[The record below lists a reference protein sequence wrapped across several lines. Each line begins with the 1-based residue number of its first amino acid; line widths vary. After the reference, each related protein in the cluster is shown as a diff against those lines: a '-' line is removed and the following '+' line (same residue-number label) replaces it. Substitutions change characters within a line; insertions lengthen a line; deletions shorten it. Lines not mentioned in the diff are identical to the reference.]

1 MSNLKK
7 ICICGGGGLGH
18 TCAAVLSSHDGI
30 EVSLYTQRPNSW
42 NTDFIVN
49 APDKQFKG
57 RLFAISNNPEEVIS
71 NADIILL
78 CLPAFLVESTLVEI
92 KPYLSSNAIV
102 GSVVGNTGF
111 FLFAHKIFTETP
123 IGLFAFQRVP
133 YISRVVEYGKEAS
146 LLGYKDQLL
155 MATENIVDKQGFC
168 SLISNLF
175 CTPTSLVDSF
185 YEVTLSNSNPIL
197 HTGRLYSMWKD
208 CIGKVYDK
216 NPLFYHDWTDEA
228 SNIIIQ
234 MDNEFSALLEALKI
248 PRTHLKT
255 LLEHYEVVDAQTLTQ
270 KLKSIPSFATILSPM
285 NEIDGGWIPDFSS
298 RYFTEDFPYGLSF
311 IYDLAHLHNIKCPT
325 IDLVYNW
332 GIDMINNRL

>member
-111 FLFAHKIFTETP
+111 FLFAHKIFTEAP

-133 YISRVVEYGKEAS
+133 YISRVVDYGKEAL
-146 LLGYKDQLL
+146 LLGYKDELL
-155 MATENIVDKQGFC
+155 MATENIIDPQSFSVQ
-168 SLISNLF
+168 ISRLF
-175 CTPTSLVDSF
+175 RTSTSLVDSF

-197 HTGRLYSMWKD
+197 HTGRLFSMWKD
-208 CIGKVYDK
+208 CEGKVYDV

-228 SNIIIQ
+228 SSIIIQ
-234 MDNEFSALLEALKI
+234 MDNEFSDLLEALNI

-255 LLEHYEVVDAQTLTQ
+255 LLEHYGVVDPHMLTL

-285 NEIDGGWIPDFSS
+285 KEVDSGWKPDFTS
-298 RYFTEDFPYGLSF
+298 RYFTEDFPYGLRF
-311 IYDLAHLHNIKCPT
+311 IHDLAHEYNIECPT
-325 IDLVYNW
+325 IDMVYTW
-332 GIDMINNRL
+332 GINVINNNL